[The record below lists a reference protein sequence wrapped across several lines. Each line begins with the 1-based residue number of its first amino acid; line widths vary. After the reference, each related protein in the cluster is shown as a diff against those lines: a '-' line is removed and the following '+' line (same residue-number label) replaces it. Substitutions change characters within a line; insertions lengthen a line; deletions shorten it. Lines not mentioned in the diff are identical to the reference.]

1 MVKPKY
7 ENESKQDRF
16 KRIASFRTNRILDDL
31 RLLGNCS
38 NTSAYSYTDE
48 DVKKIFG
55 ALDSELRRV
64 KSLFKTN
71 KRRKIEL

>member
-1 MVKPKY
+1 MPKLKI
-7 ENESKQDRF
+7 EDESKRDRF

-38 NTSAYSYTDE
+38 NTSAYSYSNE
-48 DVKKIFG
+48 DLRKIFG
-55 ALDSELRRV
+55 AIDAEVKRV
-64 KSLFKTN
+64 RSLFISK